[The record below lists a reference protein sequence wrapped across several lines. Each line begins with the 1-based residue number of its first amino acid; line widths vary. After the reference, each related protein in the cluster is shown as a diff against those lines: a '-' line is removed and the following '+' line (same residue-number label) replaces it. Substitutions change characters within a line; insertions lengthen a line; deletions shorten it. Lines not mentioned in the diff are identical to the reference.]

1 MINHLLVL
9 RPLSKIIIQSCNTFT
24 KPTRFDKTP
33 IRKTSPNKNNNS
45 VSKKDLEKNNKDSI
59 SINTIISPKMEKK
72 ETKRLIKPKTMSQ
85 EIIMNTDKTLSKKKT
100 FAILNTNFSTNMRD
114 KSIKKDKSQNRN
126 YESESKM
133 MKKNKSFLKETSH
146 KKLENKSF
154 NIFIKFDSKHLL
166 RLVMIQRRNQIIFIP

>member
-1 MINHLLVL
+1 
-9 RPLSKIIIQSCNTFT
+9 
-24 KPTRFDKTP
+24 
-33 IRKTSPNKNNNS
+33 
-45 VSKKDLEKNNKDSI
+45 
-59 SINTIISPKMEKK
+59 MEKK

-154 NIFIKFDSKHLL
+154 DVSTLKTWK
-166 RLVMIQRRNQIIFIP
+166 R